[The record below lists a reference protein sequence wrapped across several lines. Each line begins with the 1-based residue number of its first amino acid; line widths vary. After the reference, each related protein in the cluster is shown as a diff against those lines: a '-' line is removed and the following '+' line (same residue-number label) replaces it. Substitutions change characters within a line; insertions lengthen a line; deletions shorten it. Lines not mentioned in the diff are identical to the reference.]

1 MKRST
6 LILCLCLLASGCAP
20 RTVIEDA
27 KPTEPQIRL
36 VIVNE
41 PSKTVECRIRV
52 AVQPPETALAEN
64 AKVYR
69 DIPLPHDLQDVA
81 DEACEE
87 YGIRPD
93 VLYAVMEIES
103 CYKIDAQNGS
113 CYGLMQ
119 IHTINMEYLKSAI
132 GTTDLADPVQNIR
145 AGAFILGGYLKKYS
159 LPDSL
164 MAYNLGEGGAKQ
176 LWKQGIHET
185 GYTRKVLEAIDTN
198 KV

>member
-1 MKRST
+1 MKKAT

-20 RTVIEDA
+20 RTVMEDA

-41 PSKTVECRIRV
+41 PSETVECRIRA

-69 DIPLPHDLQDVA
+69 DIPLPHELQDVA

-103 CYKIDAQNGS
+103 GYQVDAQNGS

-159 LPDSL
+159 LTDSL
-164 MAYNLGEGGAKQ
+164 MAYNLGEGGAER

-198 KV
+198 KI

>member
-1 MKRST
+1 MKKAT

-20 RTVIEDA
+20 RTVMEDA

-41 PSKTVECRIRV
+41 PSETVECRIR
-52 AVQPPETALAEN
+52 ATIQPPETAPAEN

-69 DIPLPHDLQDVA
+69 DIPLPHELQDVA

-103 CYKIDAQNGS
+103 GYQVDAKNGS

-119 IHTINMEYLKSAI
+119 IHTINMEYLSNNI
-132 GTTDLADPVQNIR
+132 GTTDLTDPVQNIR

-164 MAYNLGEGGAKQ
+164 MAYNLGEGGAKR

>member
-1 MKRST
+1 M
-6 LILCLCLLASGCAP
+6 
-20 RTVIEDA
+20 
-27 KPTEPQIRL
+27 EPQIRL

-41 PSKTVECRIRV
+41 PSETVECRIR
-52 AVQPPETALAEN
+52 ATIQPPETAPAEN
-64 AKVYR
+64 EVYR
-69 DIPLPHDLQDVA
+69 DIPLPHELQDVA

-103 CYKIDAQNGS
+103 GYQVDAKNGS

-164 MAYNLGEGGAKQ
+164 MAYNLGEGGAKR
-176 LWKQGIHET
+176 LWRQGIHET

>member
-1 MKRST
+1 MRRT
-6 LILCLCLLASGCAP
+6 AIILCLCLLASGCAP

-27 KPTEPQIRL
+27 DPTEPPVML
-36 VIVNE
+36 
-41 PSKTVECRIRV
+41 T
-52 AVQPPETALAEN
+52 LAEEPQPIVYQVCTQI
-64 AKVYR
+64 APAIQTKTYR
-69 DIPLPHDLQDVA
+69 DIPLPHELQDVA

-93 VLYAVMEIES
+93 VLYAVMEVES
-103 CYKIDAQNGS
+103 GYQVDAKNGS

-119 IHTINMEYLKSAI
+119 IHIINMEYLSSNI
-132 GTTDLADPVQNIR
+132 GTTDLADPEQNIR

-164 MAYNLGEGGAKQ
+164 MAYNLGEGGAKR

-185 GYTRKVLEAIDTN
+185 GYTNKVLETIEAN
-198 KV
+198 KI

>member
-119 IHTINMEYLKSAI
+119 IHTINMSISKAPSAQPI
-132 GTTDLADPVQNIR
+132 LQIRCKTSAPEPLSLA
-145 AGAFILGGYLKKYS
+145 
-159 LPDSL
+159 
-164 MAYNLGEGGAKQ
+164 
-176 LWKQGIHET
+176 
-185 GYTRKVLEAIDTN
+185 AISKNTACRI
-198 KV
+198 V

>member
-1 MKRST
+1 MRRT
-6 LILCLCLLASGCAP
+6 AIILCLCLLASGCTP
-20 RTVIEDA
+20 RTVMEDA

-41 PSKTVECRIRV
+41 PSKTVECRIR
-52 AVQPPETALAEN
+52 ATIHPPETAPAEPI
-64 AKVYR
+64 KVYR

-103 CYKIDAQNGS
+103 GYQVDAKNGS

-159 LPDSL
+159 LTDSL
-164 MAYNLGEGGAKQ
+164 MAYNLGEGGAKR
-176 LWKQGIHET
+176 LWRQGIHET
-185 GYTRKVLEAIDTN
+185 GYTRKVLEAIEAN
-198 KV
+198 KI

>member
-1 MKRST
+1 MKRAS

-41 PSKTVECRIRV
+41 PSKTVECKATI
-52 AVQPPETALAEN
+52 QPPETALAEN

-69 DIPLPHDLQDVA
+69 DIPLPHELQDVA

-103 CYKIDAQNGS
+103 GYQVDAKNGS

-119 IHTINMEYLKSAI
+119 IHTINMEYLSNNI
-132 GTTDLADPVQNIR
+132 GTTDLTDPVQNIR

-164 MAYNLGEGGAKQ
+164 MAYNLGEGGAKR

-185 GYTRKVLEAIDTN
+185 GYTCKVLEAIDIN
-198 KV
+198 KI

>member
-1 MKRST
+1 M
-6 LILCLCLLASGCAP
+6 
-20 RTVIEDA
+20 EDA

-41 PSKTVECRIRV
+41 PSETVECRIR
-52 AVQPPETALAEN
+52 ATIQPPETAPAEPI
-64 AKVYR
+64 KVYR

-93 VLYAVMEIES
+93 VLYAVMEVES
-103 CYKIDAQNGS
+103 GYQVDAKNGS

-119 IHTINMEYLKSAI
+119 IHTINMEYLSSNI
-132 GTTDLADPVQNIR
+132 GTTDLADPEQNIR

-164 MAYNLGEGGAKQ
+164 MAYNLGEGGAKR
-176 LWKQGIHET
+176 LWKDGIHET
-185 GYTRKVLEAIDTN
+185 GYTNKVLETIEAN
-198 KV
+198 KI

>member
-1 MKRST
+1 MKKAT

-41 PSKTVECRIRV
+41 PSETVECKATI
-52 AVQPPETALAEN
+52 QPPETAQAEN

-81 DEACEE
+81 DEVCEE

-103 CYKIDAQNGS
+103 GYQVDAKNGS

-145 AGAFILGGYLKKYS
+145 AGAFILGGYLKRYS

-164 MAYNLGEGGAKQ
+164 MAYNLGEGGAKK
-176 LWKQGIHET
+176 LWDQGIRET

-198 KV
+198 KI

>member
-1 MKRST
+1 MRRT
-6 LILCLCLLASGCAP
+6 AIILCLCLLASGCAP
-20 RTVIEDA
+20 RTVMEDA

-41 PSKTVECRIRV
+41 PSKTVECKATI
-52 AVQPPETALAEN
+52 QPPATAPAEPI
-64 AKVYR
+64 KVYR

-103 CYKIDAQNGS
+103 GYQVDAKNGN

-119 IHTINMEYLKSAI
+119 IHTINMEYLSSNI
-132 GTTDLADPVQNIR
+132 GTTDLADPEQNIQ

-185 GYTRKVLEAIDTN
+185 GYTNKVLETIEAN
-198 KV
+198 KF